1 MQRKSMKNVAARSLV
16 RQTRHAGEIQ
26 PFHSDAPPFSH
37 RHPHAAAVRTRRA
50 RTRLR
55 RLEGNSVLRPQQLH
69 VVVGRH
75 LPQRPRHALGALDA
89 HAAPPEDG
97 LDALGHRQPPVV
109 PQRRHAQLR
118 VPPASMTLLASRRG
132 PSGRQG
138 GIEACEQG
146 PRPDQRNE
154 TAAGFAE
161 PFVRVDDAPVG
172 QAPLV
177 AEIGPEHRPLEEPLS
192 PPFHLAGSLDTEQ
205 LLGKRSQLHARLE
218 LQPRAGDQH
227 HRVAGH
233 PYPAHE
239 HDAAR
244 RVNRVA
250 HRPYVPERRRPPA
263 ERPPRPGMSPCE
275 SFDSSQETNAA
286 RSRAEVS
293 LWWTED
299 TPQLPQHHLCDP
311 ALVLPFLFIADPQD
325 GHLLLSMALLRKTD
339 FLPWFS
345 LHELVIRQYPDTLLS
360 ERKSRFLRLFP

>member
-1 MQRKSMKNVAARSLV
+1 MRRRS
-16 RQTRHAGEIQ
+16 RIGIRT
-26 PFHSDAPPFSH
+26 PPPFE
-37 RHPHAAAVRTRRA
+37 RGVREHDSVASKGIPYSDLNSSMSSSVGISRSVRAMPLGHSTRMQHHQKTA
-50 RTRLR
+50 LTRLGTGSP
-55 RLEGNSVLRPQQLH
+55 LWFLSAATHNCAFHQ
-69 VVVGRH
+69 
-75 LPQRPRHALGALDA
+75 PR
-89 HAAPPEDG
+89 
-97 LDALGHRQPPVV
+97 
-109 PQRRHAQLR
+109 
-118 VPPASMTLLASRRG
+118 S
-132 PSGRQG
+132 
-138 GIEACEQG
+138 
-146 PRPDQRNE
+146 RPDQRNE

-177 AEIGPEHRPLEEPLS
+177 AEIGPEHRPLKEPLS

-227 HRVAGH
+227 HRVTGH

-239 HDAAR
+239 HDVAR